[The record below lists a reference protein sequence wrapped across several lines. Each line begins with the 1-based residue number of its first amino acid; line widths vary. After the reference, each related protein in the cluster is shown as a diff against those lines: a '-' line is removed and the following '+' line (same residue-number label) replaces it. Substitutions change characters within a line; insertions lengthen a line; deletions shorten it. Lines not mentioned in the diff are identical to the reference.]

1 MVFYDGKKNSFETK
15 SAISLLLILLLILA
29 VGGCAKSPTG
39 RTRLMLV
46 SPESA
51 IVASKEAY
59 INTIKPLN
67 KEGKVDND
75 PALSFRVRNITGRI
89 VHEAIENFP
98 ETSSWEWSVKVI
110 DDPEV
115 VNAWC
120 MAGGKMAVYTG
131 LIEQIHPTDDEL
143 AQVMAHEIGHAVA
156 NHTAERMSVLMA
168 KNVGIMTMAIVL
180 GDNEYRSL
188 ALGGAVVAANLAIQ
202 LPNSRTAEEEADR
215 IGIELAARSG
225 YDPGAAVTLW
235 QKMGATDE
243 SRPPEFLSTH
253 PSPDNRQQTLEKLVP
268 VMMPYYKEK
277 KMRLIYIFQ

>member
-1 MVFYDGKKNSFETK
+1 MKIQGLYTVLIT
-15 SAISLLLILLLILA
+15 LLLLT
-29 VGGCAKSPTG
+29 VNGCAKSPTG
-39 RTRLMLV
+39 RNRLMIV

-59 INTIKPLN
+59 MGTIQPLT
-67 KEGKVDND
+67 KEGKIDND
-75 PALSFRVRNITGRI
+75 PVLSLRVRDITGRI
-89 VHEAIENFP
+89 VHEAIESFP
-98 ETSSWEWSVKVI
+98 NSANWEWSVKVI

-131 LIEQIHPTDDEL
+131 LINKIDPTDDEL

-168 KNVGIMTMAIVL
+168 QNVGIMTMAIIL

-202 LPNSRTAEEEADR
+202 LPNSRIAEEEADR
-215 IGIELAARSG
+215 IGIEIAARSG
-225 YDPGAAVTLW
+225 YDPRAAVTLW

-243 SRPPEFLSTH
+243 SRPSEFFSTH
-253 PSPDNRQQTLEKLVP
+253 PSPDNRQQTLEQLVP
-268 VMMPYYKEK
+268 QMMPIYKEK
-277 KMRLIYIFQ
+277 KMRLIYIFK